1 MPERTH
7 SSAGSAG
14 LVDPDDFRAS
24 CGVGV
29 VMDLDGDRTHRPVA
43 DGIEL
48 LENLEHRGTTGAE
61 ENTGDGA
68 GILLQTPHE
77 FFADKVEE
85 LPGRGEYAVASLFMP
100 QDREAAAGLQDLV
113 ESVLTDHGLDV
124 FEWRE
129 VPTNNESLGRTA
141 VDSEPLVVQC
151 FVRSELE
158 AEAFDRAL
166 YVARR
171 DLETTV
177 EERRPDGYGRFYV
190 CSLDRETVVSR
201 SRRAV

>member
-14 LVDPDDFRAS
+14 LVDPGDFRAN

-77 FFADKVEE
+77 FFADEIE
-85 LPGRGEYAVASLFMP
+85 ALPERGEYAVASLFMP
-100 QDREAAAGLQDLV
+100 EDREAAAGLQDLV
-113 ESVLTDHGLDV
+113 ESVLADHDLDA
-124 FEWRE
+124 FAWRE
-129 VPTNNESLGRTA
+129 VPTNNESLGQTA
-141 VDSEPLVVQC
+141 LDSEPLVAQC
-151 FVRSELE
+151 FVRYNNL
-158 AEAFDRAL
+158 RK
-166 YVARR
+166 
-171 DLETTV
+171 
-177 EERRPDGYGRFYV
+177 
-190 CSLDRETVVSR
+190 
-201 SRRAV
+201 